1 MIINNFISLFFPKI
15 CGACYNIILNDDE
28 LCVECDVNL
37 IYKSKPTT
45 NKIQKVFKGKLKI
58 EKSAFLI
65 DFNKKERIQKALHSI
80 KYKNKKKL
88 AIYIAEELTL
98 KLGLDFFQD
107 INCIIPV
114 PLHTK
119 KIKHRKFNQSDLIA
133 KGIQNIT
140 SIPIYSK
147 CITRIKQTESQ
158 TNKNRIERIQ
168 NVKDAFKVVNVES
181 IKNKHILIVDDV
193 FTTGATL
200 ESCIKY
206 LQKKAN
212 CMCSII
218 TLDQA

>member
-98 KLGLDFFQD
+98 KLGLDFF
-107 INCIIPV
+107 
-114 PLHTK
+114 K
-119 KIKHRKFNQSDLIA
+119 
-133 KGIQNIT
+133 
-140 SIPIYSK
+140 
-147 CITRIKQTESQ
+147 
-158 TNKNRIERIQ
+158 
-168 NVKDAFKVVNVES
+168 
-181 IKNKHILIVDDV
+181 
-193 FTTGATL
+193 TL
-200 ESCIKY
+200 TVLFLYHYI
-206 LQKKAN
+206 QKKLN
-212 CMCSII
+212 IENLI
-218 TLDQA
+218 KVI